1 MNLKLLLSASIYYF
15 SQFCGLDRWF
25 SWSEAT
31 QLGFNGLEWPL
42 SWDSSPCGRL
52 TFKRLL
58 WAGTHNCIKVPS
70 RKLAQVSMGQH
81 FSSLCLHHTFYPL
94 ICQSKSHSQ
103 DQSQYGKQLPKGM
116 HTGWGDLLQPFLY
129 ISYQR
134 KEEVKYLNQDLI
146 SNNQARVRR
155 SACTK
160 RKSLYLTWY
169 QQGIQE
175 MVRRYPRNPIHVWPQ
190 SSFSSTL

>member
-1 MNLKLLLSASIYYF
+1 
-15 SQFCGLDRWF
+15 
-25 SWSEAT
+25 
-31 QLGFNGLEWPL
+31 
-42 SWDSSPCGRL
+42 
-52 TFKRLL
+52 
-58 WAGTHNCIKVPS
+58 
-70 RKLAQVSMGQH
+70 MGQH

-155 SACTK
+155 SAWYKTEI
-160 RKSLYLTWY
+160 SLFDLISTRHTGNGQKISEKPHPCVTTEQFQFYIIEQTSAVDSFFFFLLSLIAL
-169 QQGIQE
+169 GVRLGCLFE
-175 MVRRYPRNPIHVWPQ
+175 MFRV
-190 SSFSSTL
+190 S